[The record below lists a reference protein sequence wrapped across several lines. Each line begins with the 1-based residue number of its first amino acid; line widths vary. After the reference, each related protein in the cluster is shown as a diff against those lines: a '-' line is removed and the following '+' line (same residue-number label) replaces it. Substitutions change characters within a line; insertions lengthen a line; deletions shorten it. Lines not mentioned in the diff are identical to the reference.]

1 MIAVGVV
8 IKDVNAALI
17 GTGLLAFFLI
27 TVLFIL
33 PSRRKHSMDISQI
46 INELGEDREN
56 YFNAVA
62 PPIMQTS
69 NFAFKK
75 VADLSKAFEE

>member
-1 MIAVGVV
+1 
-8 IKDVNAALI
+8 
-17 GTGLLAFFLI
+17 
-27 TVLFIL
+27 
-33 PSRRKHSMDISQI
+33 MDAKTISFI

-62 PPIMQTS
+62 PPIIQTS

-75 VADLSKAFEE
+75 VDGMRKAFKNEY